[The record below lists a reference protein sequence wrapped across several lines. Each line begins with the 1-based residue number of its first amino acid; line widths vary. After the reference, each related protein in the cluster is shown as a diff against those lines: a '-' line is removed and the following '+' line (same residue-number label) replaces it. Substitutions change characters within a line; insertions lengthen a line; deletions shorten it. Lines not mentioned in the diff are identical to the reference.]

1 MMTEKP
7 VEGCR
12 WKTVVCTDR
21 EALEYFL
28 AKGLTYEGI
37 TEGDILALVLLLNRE
52 IKAAVRSGETS
63 VDSLYLSRK
72 IDMQRKPNGRLISC
86 YLYVNSH
93 YFTQREAIRFYPGGL
108 IDFAGWADQGNKNPI
123 LRAFL
128 KWCDHLTEDTKI
140 IK

>member
-1 MMTEKP
+1 MITEKP

-12 WKTVVCTDR
+12 WRTVVCTDR
-21 EALEYFL
+21 EAREYFL

-37 TEGDILALVLLLNRE
+37 TEGDILA
-52 IKAAVRSGETS
+52 
-63 VDSLYLSRK
+63 
-72 IDMQRKPNGRLISC
+72 LISC